1 MNFPKIPN
9 MPKPQAISPA
19 DAAYKPAISQNV
31 STGPVDGVVGLS
43 APKHFDPN
51 NPSVHV
57 DATVHNPTGIGG
69 DLHVSRDVKIPT
81 EAPNLSLP
89 TMPSLPGGASEAGG
103 SSAGGFSMPSLGNPL
118 SGISL
123 PDLSL
128 PSLGNPFSG
137 ISAPDLSMPS
147 LGNPLSGLSMP
158 SLGNPFS
165 GISAPDLSMPSLGN
179 PFSGLSVP
187 DLPSWEMPRIDFP
200 GGGYKPA
207 GESAWRSPIG
217 VPGFRFPELPSI
229 GLPDFSVPE
238 WDLEMPDLIPD
249 LWDGDSE
256 SEPAEPHHRTKDDG
270 LDEWVLSF

>member
-9 MPKPQAISPA
+9 MPKPQAVSPA
-19 DAAYKPAISQNV
+19 DAAYNPAIERSV
-31 STGPVDGVVGLS
+31 SAGPVDGVVGLS

-57 DATVHNPTGIGG
+57 DATIHNPTGVGG

-89 TMPSLPGGASEAGG
+89 SMPSLPGGASDAGG
-103 SSAGGFSMPSLGNPL
+103 TSSGGF
-118 SGISL
+118 
-123 PDLSL
+123 
-128 PSLGNPFSG
+128 
-137 ISAPDLSMPS
+137 SMPS

-158 SLGNPFS
+158 SLGNPFA
-165 GISAPDLSMPSLGN
+165 GLSAPELPSVGN
-179 PFSGLSVP
+179 PFGGLSVP

-249 LWDGDSE
+249 LWDGENE

-270 LDEWVLSF
+270 LDEWVISF

>member
-19 DAAYKPAISQNV
+19 APAFTPGIQSEV
-31 STGPVDGVVGLS
+31 SAGPANGVVGLS
-43 APKHFDPN
+43 APNHFDPN

-57 DATVHNPTGIGG
+57 DATVHNPTGVGG
-69 DLHVSRDVKIPT
+69 DLHVNRDVKIPT
-81 EAPNLSLP
+81 EVPAVS
-89 TMPSLPGGASEAGG
+89 MPSLPGGGGASGG
-103 SSAGGFSMPSLGNPL
+103 SGLSMPHLGNPL
-118 SGISL
+118 SGISA

-137 ISAPDLSMPS
+137 LSAPSF
-147 LGNPLSGLSMP
+147 SMP

-165 GISAPDLSMPSLGN
+165 GISAPELPSLGN
-179 PFSGLSVP
+179 PFGGLSLP
-187 DLPSWEMPRIDFP
+187 ELPSWEMPRIDFP

-207 GESAWRSPIG
+207 GESPWRSPIG
-217 VPGFRFPELPSI
+217 VPGFRFPDLPSI
-229 GLPDFSVPE
+229 GLPDDLLPD

-270 LDEWVLSF
+270 LDEWMISF